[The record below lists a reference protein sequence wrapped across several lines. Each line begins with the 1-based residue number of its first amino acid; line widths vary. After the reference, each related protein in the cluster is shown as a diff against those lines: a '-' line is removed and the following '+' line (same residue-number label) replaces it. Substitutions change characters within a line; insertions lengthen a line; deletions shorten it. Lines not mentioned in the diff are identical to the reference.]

1 MKSTDLATTILA
13 AVLGIAVAFF
23 ITNAFVPE
31 PTAVSFKK
39 LEDTSMDYNLT
50 DPSEE
55 VFNYR
60 ALNPTVEVYVGD
72 CTEFDEYGECIT
84 PNQDEDEPEE
94 KDNTDDEENKDKDK
108 NDGEDEETPT
118 NIEPDQEN
126 QNGSTD

>member
-1 MKSTDLATTILA
+1 MKTDLVTSITA
-13 AVLGIAVAFF
+13 AVLGAVIAFF
-23 ITNAFVPE
+23 VCNLFLPARENVSIKTLENADSNY
-31 PTAVSFKK
+31 TLS
-39 LEDTSMDYNLT
+39 
-50 DPSEE
+50 DPNVD
-55 VFNYR
+55 VFNFR

-94 KDNTDDEENKDKDK
+94 KDNTDDEENEDKDK
-108 NDGEDEETPT
+108 NDGEDEETPA